1 MAHLSKRNGIY
12 YFRCRIPST
21 LISHF
26 KKTEIWKSLR
36 TSDRKTAILRCAK
49 IQISFQLQMLK
60 MVKPI
65 PTVEE
70 MLEQE
75 LRDASIAAIENGT
88 YWDSWTAPDPQPEL
102 ELSKDQIE
110 AIETEGAAFTR
121 HYEWL
126 GARREGMAM
135 MAATHEEEQ
144 RRVAAQ
150 PTSNQLV
157 SDLIKTLKSAEMNIK
172 QDGKLSKI
180 YEMYIEEK
188 TLSGVGVAQITS
200 LKEVIYGI
208 LTGFFGA
215 EAVCSDV
222 TDERVHE
229 LFTLIQ
235 QLPQKFTLTPD
246 WKTKIDRARELEGT
260 LSFTTVKR
268 KWLTVL
274 EIFSSNSA
282 LTFFKRSPF
291 EGVRFKKNDKRNKQK
306 KTYKLFNDTELVA
319 LFAQSHLKFN
329 AKRPAQYWV
338 PLIGLYAGLR
348 LNEACQLLVAD
359 IKQHDG
365 IWCFRVQESADDN
378 DQSIKTEY
386 SERNTPIHSK
396 LIQLGLL
403 EYANSQAKT
412 GRLFPELTWTAKN
425 KWGGSTSTW
434 FGRYKTGHGIND
446 PEKVF
451 HSLRKHFNQSMKDNG
466 VTEEIREAASGHA
479 PTGINSE
486 IYANKT
492 LTSMLKD
499 AVEAVR
505 FPCLDGVI

>member
-21 LISHF
+21 LIGHF
-26 KKTEIWKSLR
+26 KKTEVWKSLR
-36 TSDRKTAILRCAK
+36 TSDRRTAILRCAK
-49 IQISFQLQMLK
+49 IQIDFQQLILK
-60 MVKPI
+60 MAKHI
-65 PTVEE
+65 PSVAE

-75 LRDASIAAIENGT
+75 AQDANIAAMKEGT
-88 YWDSWTAPDPQPEL
+88 FWDNWTPPDPQPDI
-102 ELSKDQIE
+102 ELSKDEIE
-110 AIETEGAAFTR
+110 AIEAEHAAFTR
-121 HYEWL
+121 HYEQL
-126 GARREGMAM
+126 EARREGMVI
-135 MAATHEEEQ
+135 MAAAQDEEQ
-144 RRVAAQ
+144 KRTAAQ
-150 PTSNQLV
+150 PTADQLV
-157 SDLIKTLKSAEMNIK
+157 SDLVKTLKSVQMNIK

-208 LTGFFGA
+208 LVGFFGA
-215 EAVCSDV
+215 DAVCSDV

-235 QLPQKFTLTPD
+235 QLPQKFTLSPN
-246 WKTKIDRARELEGT
+246 WKAEIGRAREQEGT

-282 LTFFKRSPF
+282 LSHFKRSPF

-306 KTYKLFNDTELVA
+306 KTYKLFNDTELA
-319 LFAQSHLKFN
+319 TLFAPNHLKFN
-329 AKRPAQYWV
+329 PKRPAQYWV

-348 LNEACQLLVAD
+348 LNEACQLLIAD
-359 IKQHDG
+359 IEQHDG
-365 IWCFRVQESADDN
+365 IWCFSVQESAEDD
-378 DQSIKTEY
+378 DKSIKTEH
-386 SERNTPIHSK
+386 SERFTPIHSK

-403 EYANSQAKT
+403 DYVSSQPKA

-425 KWGGSTSTW
+425 KWGGATSTW
-434 FGRYKTGHGIND
+434 FGRYKTQHGVND
-446 PEKVF
+446 PDKVF

-466 VTEEIREAASGHA
+466 IPEEIREAASGHA
-479 PTGINSE
+479 ATGVNSE
-486 IYANKT
+486 IYASQ
-492 LTSMLKD
+492 TSLPMLKQ

-505 FPCLDGVI
+505 YPCLEGAI